1 MSVINKMLQ
10 DLDKRN
16 GRPGGEA
23 MAGDAIRSVKPTSR
37 WHLGQNALLV
47 IVGLVVALP
56 AGGWWLQQRN
66 SAVGSSRAIVA
77 APPVPV
83 LANNPPPV
91 AAQIPPAALVPA
103 VAVADSTATVAE
115 PAPIPAPQQVSGS
128 ASAASATARV
138 ATTPLKV
145 DASAA
150 PLPVTAA
157 NVPGTPDKVET
168 PAPPPNAIAASPKAA
183 GGKLYSAKQASANLL
198 SEAVTLEQ
206 QGRQEEAKAPLQ
218 RLLAAHPLDV
228 EARQMLVQLQLDTGQ
243 VEQARSL
250 LAEGR
255 RLLPAQS
262 NFTLALARLAVDSG
276 DVSGAIH
283 LLEADRPSARDEP
296 QYHAFLAALLL
307 RVERYDEAIQHYL
320 VALRS
325 DPANG
330 NWLLG
335 VGVAFEGAGKRAD
348 AAEAYRRADG
358 APNLTPA
365 MTSFLSERLA
375 RLGP

>member
-23 MAGDAIRSVKPTSR
+23 MAGDAIRSVKPASR
-37 WHLGQNALLV
+37 WHLGQNALLA
-47 IVGLVVALP
+47 IAGLVVALP

-66 SAVGSSRAIVA
+66 GEVGSSRALVA
-77 APPVPV
+77 APPAAV
-83 LANNPPPV
+83 LANNPPP
-91 AAQIPPAALVPA
+91 AASQIAVTTPVPPMIM
-103 VAVADSTATVAE
+103 ADSTATATE
-115 PAPIPAPQQVSGS
+115 PALVPAPRQSVDRAAATTVSAPVASAQPRVVAPAAPLPMAS
-128 ASAASATARV
+128 ASAA
-138 ATTPLKV
+138 
-145 DASAA
+145 
-150 PLPVTAA
+150 
-157 NVPGTPDKVET
+157 GTPDKVET
-168 PAPPPNAIAASPKAA
+168 PASPPNAVAASPKVA
-183 GGKLYSAKQASANLL
+183 GGKTYSAKQVSANLF
-198 SEAVTLEQ
+198 SEAVALEQ
-206 QGRQEEAKAPLQ
+206 HGRQEEAKVPLQ
-218 RLLAAHPLDV
+218 RLLAANALDI

-255 RLLPAQS
+255 RLFPEQS
-262 NFTLALARLAVDSG
+262 NFTLALARLAVESG

-283 LLEADRPSARDEP
+283 LLEADRPNARGEP

-320 VALRS
+320 VALRA

-330 NWLLG
+330 SWLLG
-335 VGVAFEGAGKRAD
+335 VGVALEGVGRRAD
-348 AAEAYRRADG
+348 ATEAYRRADA

-365 MTSFLSERLA
+365 MALFLSERLA
-375 RLGP
+375 RTGP